1 MSHTNIRMGRCSTGR
16 ATQKY
21 TGGGGGADLSSI
33 LTAHGDM
40 IYADQNIEAANVS
53 IGQTTGHV
61 LTIIAP
67 GQVGWQAVSGGSGT
81 VGTLEQVTTA
91 GPTTSQFVSFLN
103 TATSLNTAGN
113 VVVSGNVT
121 ASKFIGSGVELS
133 GVALSADLAD
143 NVIRISNLELA
154 NGVQANLI
162 TDITTDLS
170 SNVGRIASLESNALM
185 TSSNTLGTI
194 QLGDLLYGAGTN
206 SLSNLSIGSSGAVL
220 TVDNSGMPS
229 WQSAGGGSL
238 WNQDGGKLYYTGGP
252 VGIANT
258 EPLTT
263 QTLQV
268 GSNVSIDDTGVN
280 KVVIT
285 GNAYLSKSLTVV
297 DDIDVNDVH
306 ARKFFV
312 KNVTVV
318 AERPV
323 KRGVIL

>member
-1 MSHTNIRMGRCSTGR
+1 MGRCSTGR

-53 IGQTTGHV
+53 IGQTMGHV
-61 LTIIAP
+61 LTIVSP
-67 GQVGWQAVSGGSGT
+67 GQMGWAAVSGGTGS
-81 VGTLEQVTTA
+81 VGNLEQVTTNA
-91 GPTTSQFVSFLN
+91 ANTSHLVRFLN
-103 TATSLNTAGN
+103 TATSLSASGN

-133 GVALSADLAD
+133 GVALDADLAD

-185 TSSNTLGTI
+185 TSSSTLGTI
-194 QLGDLLYGAGTN
+194 QSGDLLYGASTN

>member
-1 MSHTNIRMGRCSTGR
+1 MGGCSTGR
-16 ATQKY
+16 STQKY
-21 TGGGGGADLSSI
+21 TGGGGADLSSI

-53 IGQTTGHV
+53 IGQTMGHV
-61 LTIIAP
+61 LTIVSP
-67 GQVGWQAVSGGSGT
+67 GQMGWAAVSGGTGS
-81 VGTLEQVTTA
+81 VGNLEQVTTNA
-91 GPTTSQFVSFLN
+91 ANTSHLVRFLN
-103 TATSLNTAGN
+103 TATSLSASGN

-133 GVALSADLAD
+133 GVALDADLAD

-185 TSSNTLGTI
+185 TSSSTLGTI
-194 QLGDLLYGAGTN
+194 QSGDLLYGASTN